1 MMSLNKKLELNMS
14 GCCCSPVAKIKFKAR
29 GIMISLGYTAAIAP
43 FLNLIAYVAA
53 GVVEVRQCPVV
64 LTPAY
69 PAPVLAEGWEA
80 QLVVTGLASPRGVA
94 FDSNGAL
101 LVVQQGAGVVRITF
115 TDNGGTCLVLN
126 ERTTVVSQTDV
137 GFRSDRT

>member
-1 MMSLNKKLELNMS
+1 
-14 GCCCSPVAKIKFKAR
+14 
-29 GIMISLGYTAAIAP
+29 MISSTYTVAVAA
-43 FLNLIAYVAA
+43 FLNLADYVAA
-53 GVVEVRQCPVV
+53 GVLEPRQCPSV

-80 QLVVTGLASPRGVA
+80 QLVVTGLSSPRGVV

-126 ERTTVVSQTDV
+126 EKANVVSQTDV
-137 GFRSDRT
+137 SFKSGAATPFI